1 MYYLLYDNKYLY
13 QIVESL
19 LFCLLYNKKECE
31 LVNKIDYESVNIYI
45 IFSINKLDK
54 LPKNFIVYN
63 FEQLATER
71 VWNDDFFEKCK
82 KALRVL
88 DYSLLNIEVFKKNG
102 ISAFHVP
109 YGWSPIIEPEFNLNY
124 EDKKLDIIFLGSKN
138 DRRIKFLDNFKNIY
152 FNDKCFYGEYE
163 EITKKAKFSFNIHY
177 YKKNTILEL
186 TRIIP
191 LISRGVIVLSEPSS
205 DKYYDNIFK
214 DICIF
219 IKLDEIKKINEILLN
234 YDFNKCIENKIKL
247 INRLNFVK
255 IIKENINLFY
265 IYK

>member
-1 MYYLLYDNKYLY
+1 MYYLLNDNKYLY

-45 IFSINKLDK
+45 IFSINKLDR

-82 KALRVL
+82 KAIRVL
-88 DYSLLNIEVFKKNG
+88 DYSLVNITIFKKHG

-109 YGWSPIIEPEFNLNY
+109 YGWSPIIEPQFNIDY
-124 EDKKLDIIFLGSKN
+124 KDKKIDIIFLGSKN
-138 DRRIKFLDNFKNIY
+138 DRRIKFLNNFKKIY
-152 FNDKCFYGEYE
+152 FNDKCFYDEYE

-191 LISRGVIVLSEPSS
+191 LISRGVIVLSESSS
-205 DKYYDNIFK
+205 DKYYDDIFE

-219 IKLDEIKKINEILLN
+219 IKLDEINKINKIFIN
-234 YDFNKCIENKIKL
+234 YDFSKCIENKKKL

-255 IIKENINLFY
+255 IITKNINLFN